1 MKTPLIGLL
10 ANDSLALSRQST
22 IAKAAGF
29 NVAFSAHIDEVWK
42 PNDSQKNID
51 CWLHGSGSD
60 EAESLAVVVSDGELP
75 SFEGRGFNNWVDR
88 LKQLDQHGCR
98 SLSHLVIVAASTG
111 GPQVISELLSN
122 LPLIEDT
129 AVLIVQH
136 QSIGAESS
144 MIEQFSKS
152 GKWPVVVVKSVSQ
165 LKGGSAYA
173 LTAEDKVSFSR
184 NLTLARLNTPWS
196 GQFAPSIDHVIGS
209 VTTRFRGQC
218 LVIYLSGLSGEGPSG
233 ARLARA
239 AGATIW
245 VQDPST
251 AIADGMINDVKNVIP
266 VDAQL
271 HPSAIAEAVLNWTK
285 ERRPQCR
292 L

>member
-1 MKTPLIGLL
+1 MKTPVIGLL
-10 ANDSLALSRQST
+10 ANDLVALSSQRA

-29 NVAFSAHIDEVWK
+29 KIAFSAHIDEAWK

-51 CWLHGSGSD
+51 CWLHGAGGN
-60 EAESLAVVVSDGELP
+60 EAESLAVLVSDGELP
-75 SFEGRGFNNWVDR
+75 SFEARGFNNWVDR
-88 LKQLDQHGCR
+88 LKQLDQHGSL
-98 SLSHLVIVAASTG
+98 SLSHLIIVAASTG
-111 GPQVISELLSN
+111 GPQVISELLTN

-152 GKWPVVVVKSVSQ
+152 GQWPVVVVKSVSQ
-165 LKGGSAYA
+165 LKGGNAYV

-184 NLTLARLNTPWS
+184 NLTLTRLNTPWS
-196 GQFAPSIDHVIGS
+196 GQFSPSIDHVVGS
-209 VTTRFRGQC
+209 VTTRFRGEC

-233 ARLARA
+233 ARLARG

-245 VQDPST
+245 VQDPSS
-251 AIADGMINDVKNVIP
+251 AVADGMINDVKDVIQ

-271 HPSAIAEAVLNWTK
+271 HPSTIAEAVLNWTK
-285 ERRPQCR
+285 
-292 L
+292 